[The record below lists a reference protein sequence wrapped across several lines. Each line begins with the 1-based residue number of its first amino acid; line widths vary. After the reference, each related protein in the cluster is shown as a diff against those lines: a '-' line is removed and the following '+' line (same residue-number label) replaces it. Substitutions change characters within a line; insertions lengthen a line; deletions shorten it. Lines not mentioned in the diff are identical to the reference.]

1 MNNLIE
7 YIICNKQKDGGK
19 KMINYI
25 WCGMIIIG
33 IIVGTLTGNIEA
45 VSTAAIEWAET
56 AVELSLGLIG
66 VMALWLGL
74 MKIAEEAGIV
84 RGMGLLMKPI
94 MVKLFPEVPA
104 DHPAMGGIVANMA
117 ANFFGLGNAATP
129 LGIKAMQELQ
139 DLNENKEE
147 ASNAMVMFLA
157 INTSSVTLISSST
170 IAYRSAAGAAN
181 PADIIAPTIVATVV
195 STTVAI
201 VACKL
206 LEKLPKYKREKVTTT
221 KEETK

>member
-1 MNNLIE
+1 
-7 YIICNKQKDGGK
+7 
-19 KMINYI
+19 MINYI

-33 IIVGTLTGNIEA
+33 IIVGIVTGNIEA

-66 VMALWLGL
+66 VMSLWLGL

-94 MVKLFPEVPA
+94 MVRLFPEVPA
-104 DHPAMGGIVANMA
+104 DHPAMGSIVANMA

-147 ASNAMVMFLA
+147 ASNAMVTFLA
-157 INTSSVTLISSST
+157 INTSSITLISSSI

-181 PADIIAPTIVATVV
+181 PADVIAPTIIATTVSTVV
-195 STTVAI
+195 AV
-201 VACKL
+201 VACKV
-206 LEKLPKYKREKVTTT
+206 LEKLPMYKREKVTS
-221 KEETK
+221 KKIETQSEIKDEVK

>member
-1 MNNLIE
+1 
-7 YIICNKQKDGGK
+7 
-19 KMINYI
+19 
-25 WCGMIIIG
+25 
-33 IIVGTLTGNIEA
+33 
-45 VSTAAIEWAET
+45 
-56 AVELSLGLIG
+56 
-66 VMALWLGL
+66 MALWLGL
-74 MKIAEEAGIV
+74 MKIAEEARIV

-94 MVKLFPEVPA
+94 MVRLFPEVPA
-104 DHPAMGGIVANMA
+104 DHPAMGSIVANMA

-147 ASNAMVMFLA
+147 ASNAMVTFLA
-157 INTSSVTLISSST
+157 INTSSVTLISSSI

-181 PADIIAPTIVATVV
+181 PADVIGPTIIATAV

-201 VACKL
+201 IASKV

>member
-1 MNNLIE
+1 
-7 YIICNKQKDGGK
+7 
-19 KMINYI
+19 MINYI

-33 IIVGTLTGNIEA
+33 IIVGIVTGNIEA

-66 VMALWLGL
+66 VMSLWLGL

-94 MVKLFPEVPA
+94 MVRLFPEVPA
-104 DHPAMGGIVANMA
+104 DHPAMGSIVANIA

-147 ASNAMVMFLA
+147 ASNAMVTFLA
-157 INTSSVTLISSST
+157 INTSSITLISSSI

-181 PADIIAPTIVATVV
+181 PADVIAPTIIATTVSTVV
-195 STTVAI
+195 AV
-201 VACKL
+201 VACKV
-206 LEKLPKYKREKVTTT
+206 LEKLPMYKREKVTS
-221 KEETK
+221 KKIETQSEIKKDEVK

>member
-1 MNNLIE
+1 
-7 YIICNKQKDGGK
+7 
-19 KMINYI
+19 MINYI

-33 IIVGTLTGNIEA
+33 IIVGIVTGNIEA

-94 MVKLFPEVPA
+94 MVRLFPEVPA
-104 DHPAMGGIVANMA
+104 DHPAMGSIVANIA

-147 ASNAMVMFLA
+147 ASNAMVTFLA

-181 PADIIAPTIVATVV
+181 PADIIAPTIIATTV
-195 STTVAI
+195 STVVAI
-201 VACKL
+201 VACKV
-206 LEKLPKYKREKVTTT
+206 LEKLPMYKREKITV
-221 KEETK
+221 KEGDK

>member
-1 MNNLIE
+1 
-7 YIICNKQKDGGK
+7 
-19 KMINYI
+19 MINFI
-25 WCGMIIIG
+25 WCGMIVIG

-94 MVKLFPEVPA
+94 MVRLFPEVPA
-104 DHPAMGGIVANMA
+104 DHPAMGSIVANMA

-139 DLNENKEE
+139 DLNENKDE

-157 INTSSVTLISSST
+157 INTSSITLISSSI

-181 PADIIAPTIVATVV
+181 PADVIGPTIIATAV
-195 STTVAI
+195 STTMAI
-201 VACKL
+201 IACKV

>member
-1 MNNLIE
+1 
-7 YIICNKQKDGGK
+7 
-19 KMINYI
+19 MINYI

-104 DHPAMGGIVANMA
+104 DHPAMGSIVANMA

-221 KEETK
+221 KVEIK

>member
-1 MNNLIE
+1 
-7 YIICNKQKDGGK
+7 
-19 KMINYI
+19 MINYI

-84 RGMGLLMKPI
+84 RGMGLLVKPI
-94 MVKLFPEVPA
+94 MVRLFPEVPA
-104 DHPAMGGIVANMA
+104 DHPAMGSIVANMA

-139 DLNENKEE
+139 DLNENKDE

-170 IAYRSAAGAAN
+170 IAYRSAAVAVN

>member
-1 MNNLIE
+1 
-7 YIICNKQKDGGK
+7 
-19 KMINYI
+19 MINFI
-25 WCGMIIIG
+25 WCGMIVIG

-94 MVKLFPEVPA
+94 MVRLFPEVPA
-104 DHPAMGGIVANMA
+104 DHPAMGSIVANMA

-139 DLNENKEE
+139 DLNENKDE

-157 INTSSVTLISSST
+157 INTSSITLISSSI

-181 PADIIAPTIVATVV
+181 PADVIGPTIIATAV

-201 VACKL
+201 IACKV

>member
-1 MNNLIE
+1 MDNLIE

-104 DHPAMGGIVANMA
+104 DHPAMGSIVANMA

-221 KEETK
+221 KVEIK

>member
-1 MNNLIE
+1 
-7 YIICNKQKDGGK
+7 
-19 KMINYI
+19 MINFI
-25 WCGMIIIG
+25 WCGMIVIG
-33 IIVGTLTGNIEA
+33 IVVGVLTGNIEA

-74 MKIAEEAGIV
+74 IKTAEEAGIV

-94 MVKLFPEVPA
+94 MVRLFPEVPA
-104 DHPAMGGIVANMA
+104 DHPAMGSIVANMA

-147 ASNAMVMFLA
+147 ASNAMVTFLA
-157 INTSSVTLISSST
+157 INTSSVTLISSSI
-170 IAYRSAAGAAN
+170 IAYRSAAGAVN
-181 PADIIAPTIVATVV
+181 PADVIGPTIIATAV

-201 VACKL
+201 IACKV
-206 LEKLPKYKREKVTTT
+206 LEKLPKYKREKVTTD
-221 KEETK
+221 KRGN

>member
-1 MNNLIE
+1 
-7 YIICNKQKDGGK
+7 
-19 KMINYI
+19 MINYI
-25 WCGMIIIG
+25 WCGMIVIG
-33 IIVGTLTGNIEA
+33 ILVGIVTGNIEA

-66 VMALWLGL
+66 VMSLWLGL

-94 MVKLFPEVPA
+94 MVRLFPEVPA
-104 DHPAMGGIVANMA
+104 DHPAMGSIVANIA

-147 ASNAMVMFLA
+147 ASNAMVTFLA
-157 INTSSVTLISSST
+157 INTSSITLISSSI

-181 PADIIAPTIVATVV
+181 PADVIAPTIIATTVSTVV
-195 STTVAI
+195 AV
-201 VACKL
+201 VACKV
-206 LEKLPKYKREKVTTT
+206 LEKLPMYKREKVTS
-221 KEETK
+221 KKIETQSEIKKDEVK

>member
-1 MNNLIE
+1 
-7 YIICNKQKDGGK
+7 
-19 KMINYI
+19 MINYI

-33 IIVGTLTGNIEA
+33 IIVGTITGNIEA

-94 MVKLFPEVPA
+94 MVRLFPEVPA
-104 DHPAMGGIVANMA
+104 DHPAMGSIVANMA

-201 VACKL
+201 VASKL
-206 LEKLPKYKREKVTTT
+206 LEKLPKYKREKVEAK

>member
-1 MNNLIE
+1 
-7 YIICNKQKDGGK
+7 
-19 KMINYI
+19 MINFI
-25 WCGMIIIG
+25 WCGMIVIG

-94 MVKLFPEVPA
+94 MVRLFPEVPA
-104 DHPAMGGIVANMA
+104 DHPAMGSIVANMA

-139 DLNENKEE
+139 DLNENKDE

-157 INTSSVTLISSST
+157 INTSSITLISSSI

-181 PADIIAPTIVATVV
+181 PADVIGPTIIATAV

-201 VACKL
+201 IACKV

-221 KEETK
+221 KEEIK

>member
-1 MNNLIE
+1 MDNLIE

-74 MKIAEEAGIV
+74 MKIAEEAG
-84 RGMGLLMKPI
+84 
-94 MVKLFPEVPA
+94 
-104 DHPAMGGIVANMA
+104 
-117 ANFFGLGNAATP
+117 
-129 LGIKAMQELQ
+129 
-139 DLNENKEE
+139 
-147 ASNAMVMFLA
+147 
-157 INTSSVTLISSST
+157 
-170 IAYRSAAGAAN
+170 
-181 PADIIAPTIVATVV
+181 
-195 STTVAI
+195 
-201 VACKL
+201 
-206 LEKLPKYKREKVTTT
+206 
-221 KEETK
+221 

>member
-1 MNNLIE
+1 
-7 YIICNKQKDGGK
+7 
-19 KMINYI
+19 MINYI

-74 MKIAEEAGIV
+74 MKIAEEARIV

-94 MVKLFPEVPA
+94 MVRLFPEVPA
-104 DHPAMGGIVANMA
+104 DHPAMGSIVANMA

-147 ASNAMVMFLA
+147 ASNAMVTFLA
-157 INTSSVTLISSST
+157 INTSSVTLISSSI

-181 PADIIAPTIVATVV
+181 PADVIGPTIIATAV

-201 VACKL
+201 IASKV

>member
-1 MNNLIE
+1 
-7 YIICNKQKDGGK
+7 
-19 KMINYI
+19 MINFI
-25 WCGMIIIG
+25 WCGMIVIG
-33 IIVGTLTGNIEA
+33 IVVGVLTGNIEA

-94 MVKLFPEVPA
+94 MVRLFPEVPA
-104 DHPAMGGIVANMA
+104 DHPAMGSIVANMA

-147 ASNAMVMFLA
+147 VSNAMVTFLA
-157 INTSSVTLISSST
+157 INTSSVTLISSSI
-170 IAYRSAAGAAN
+170 IAYRSAAGAVN
-181 PADIIAPTIVATVV
+181 PADVIGPTIIATAV

-201 VACKL
+201 IACKV

>member
-1 MNNLIE
+1 
-7 YIICNKQKDGGK
+7 
-19 KMINYI
+19 MINYI

-84 RGMGLLMKPI
+84 RGMGLLVKPI
-94 MVKLFPEVPA
+94 MVRLFPEVPA
-104 DHPAMGGIVANMA
+104 DHPAMGSIVANMA

-170 IAYRSAAGAAN
+170 IAYRSAAGAVN
-181 PADIIAPTIVATVV
+181 PADVIGPTIIATAV

-201 VACKL
+201 IACKV

-221 KEETK
+221 KVEIK

>member
-1 MNNLIE
+1 
-7 YIICNKQKDGGK
+7 
-19 KMINYI
+19 MINFI
-25 WCGMIIIG
+25 WCGMIVIG
-33 IIVGTLTGNIEA
+33 IVVGVLTGNIEA

-74 MKIAEEAGIV
+74 MKIAEEARIV

-94 MVKLFPEVPA
+94 MVRLFPEVPA
-104 DHPAMGGIVANMA
+104 DHPAMGSIVANMA

-139 DLNENKEE
+139 DLNENKDE

-181 PADIIAPTIVATVV
+181 PADVIGPTIIATAV

-201 VACKL
+201 IACKV

>member
-1 MNNLIE
+1 
-7 YIICNKQKDGGK
+7 
-19 KMINYI
+19 
-25 WCGMIIIG
+25 MIIIG

-84 RGMGLLMKPI
+84 RGMGLLVKPI
-94 MVKLFPEVPA
+94 MVRLFPEVPA
-104 DHPAMGGIVANMA
+104 DHPAMGSIVANMA

>member
-1 MNNLIE
+1 
-7 YIICNKQKDGGK
+7 
-19 KMINYI
+19 MINYI

-104 DHPAMGGIVANMA
+104 DHPAMGSIVANMA

-181 PADIIAPTIVATVV
+181 PADIIAPTIIATVV

-221 KEETK
+221 KVEIK

>member
-1 MNNLIE
+1 
-7 YIICNKQKDGGK
+7 
-19 KMINYI
+19 MINFI
-25 WCGMIIIG
+25 WCGMIVIG

-94 MVKLFPEVPA
+94 MVRLFPKVPA
-104 DHPAMGGIVANMA
+104 DHPAMGSIVANMA

-139 DLNENKEE
+139 DLNENKDE

-157 INTSSVTLISSST
+157 INTSSITLISSSI

-181 PADIIAPTIVATVV
+181 PADVIGPTIIATAV

-201 VACKL
+201 IACKV

-221 KEETK
+221 KEEIK

>member
-1 MNNLIE
+1 
-7 YIICNKQKDGGK
+7 
-19 KMINYI
+19 MINFI
-25 WCGMIIIG
+25 WCGMIVIG

-94 MVKLFPEVPA
+94 MVRLFPEVPA
-104 DHPAMGGIVANMA
+104 DHPAMGSIVANMA

-139 DLNENKEE
+139 DLNKNKDE

-157 INTSSVTLISSST
+157 INTSSITLISSSI

-181 PADIIAPTIVATVV
+181 PADVIGPTIIATAV

-201 VACKL
+201 IACKV
-206 LEKLPKYKREKVTTT
+206 LEKLPKYKREKLTTT

>member
-1 MNNLIE
+1 
-7 YIICNKQKDGGK
+7 
-19 KMINYI
+19 MINYI

-104 DHPAMGGIVANMA
+104 DHPAMGSIVANMA

-170 IAYRSAAGAAN
+170 IAYRSAAGAVN
-181 PADIIAPTIVATVV
+181 PADVIGPTIIATAV

-201 VACKL
+201 IACKV

-221 KEETK
+221 KVEIK

>member
-1 MNNLIE
+1 
-7 YIICNKQKDGGK
+7 
-19 KMINYI
+19 MINYI

-104 DHPAMGGIVANMA
+104 DHPAMGSIVANMA

-139 DLNENKEE
+139 DLNENKDE

-181 PADIIAPTIVATVV
+181 PADIIGPTIVATIV

-201 VACKL
+201 IACKV

>member
-1 MNNLIE
+1 
-7 YIICNKQKDGGK
+7 
-19 KMINYI
+19 MINYI

-84 RGMGLLMKPI
+84 RGMGLLVKPI
-94 MVKLFPEVPA
+94 MVRLFPEVPA
-104 DHPAMGGIVANMA
+104 DHPAMGSIVANMA

-147 ASNAMVMFLA
+147 ASNAIVMFLA

-221 KEETK
+221 KMETK

>member
-1 MNNLIE
+1 
-7 YIICNKQKDGGK
+7 
-19 KMINYI
+19 MINYI

-84 RGMGLLMKPI
+84 RGMGLLVKPI
-94 MVKLFPEVPA
+94 MVRLFPEVPA
-104 DHPAMGGIVANMA
+104 DHPAMGSIVANMA

-181 PADIIAPTIVATVV
+181 PADIIGPTIIATTV

-201 VACKL
+201 IACKL
-206 LEKLPKYKREKVTTT
+206 LEKLPKYKREKVTTI

>member
-1 MNNLIE
+1 
-7 YIICNKQKDGGK
+7 
-19 KMINYI
+19 MINYI

-104 DHPAMGGIVANMA
+104 DHPAMGSIVANMA

-221 KEETK
+221 KVETK

>member
-1 MNNLIE
+1 
-7 YIICNKQKDGGK
+7 
-19 KMINYI
+19 MINYI

-84 RGMGLLMKPI
+84 RGMGLLVKPI
-94 MVKLFPEVPA
+94 MVRLFPEVPA
-104 DHPAMGGIVANMA
+104 DHPAMGSIVANMA

-147 ASNAMVMFLA
+147 ASNAMVMFLT